1 MIHYLHTVVVRNMVL
16 IILKENIGTMISK
29 MLDRRDTIDL
39 EDIHTFMKIKIDIDP
54 QCMNRTGVSD
64 EIMTGYIIVGIIIID
79 IVKNITYFTE

>member
-1 MIHYLHTVVVRNMVL
+1 MVGLNTVL
-16 IILKENIGTMISK
+16 IVIEENTGTIISK
-29 MLDRRDTIDL
+29 MIGRRDTIAL
-39 EDIHTFMKIKIDIDP
+39 EDIHKFMRIKIDIDP